1 MTVSGN
7 LQEALNEVPCRVV
20 FLNISVSCVTGQFVN
35 FAPML
40 TPNQSNEMLRVHKLN
55 DEKCSGHCNPYCDNP
70 TQSNPLPG
78 RGYMVIG
85 FRPPPTLKLLTQFQE
100 T

>member
-1 MTVSGN
+1 MTGSGN

-55 DEKCSGHCNPYCDNP
+55 DEKCSGHCNPYLNF
-70 TQSNPLPG
+70 S
-78 RGYMVIG
+78 
-85 FRPPPTLKLLTQFQE
+85 FTLYQ
-100 T
+100 